1 LRVIFARPSL
11 AFLFLAGATMAQSPT
26 PASQGM
32 VEFYL
37 TGDEYSGVAS
47 IDEQSAT
54 GDSRIGVIGGMTSH
68 SLRINVTPGQHR
80 YLISMFDKNN
90 ARDATVVV
98 QAGML
103 HKVRIDLHAVR
114 SESSGLRTVTTYY
127 DVTVNVE
134 APVPPPPE
142 TKFEDLPNSARVLL
156 ALLAGVGIP
165 IIWILPIVLGV
176 RAARRK
182 GVSPHWMWFGVH
194 PLGAWIA
201 FLIIRF
207 GVK

>member
-1 LRVIFARPSL
+1 MFLEASL
-11 AFLFLAGATMAQSPT
+11 SFLFLAGATLAQSPS

-37 TGDEYSGVAS
+37 TGDEYSGVVS

-54 GDSRIGVIGGMTSH
+54 GDSRVGVIGGMSWH
-68 SLRINVTPGQHR
+68 SLRISTTPGPHR

-90 ARDATVVV
+90 ARQATVVV

-103 HKVRIDLHAVR
+103 HKVRVDLHAVR
-114 SESSGLRTVTTYY
+114 SESSGVRTITTYY
-127 DVTVNVE
+127 DVTVTVE
-134 APVPPPPE
+134 QPVTPPPE
-142 TKFEDLPNSARVLL
+142 AKFEDLPNNVKVPVM
-156 ALLAGVGIP
+156 LLAGVGLP

-176 RAARRK
+176 RAARAK

-194 PLGAWIA
+194 PMGGWIA

-207 GVK
+207 GVKRRW